1 MADQRP
7 TTPERA
13 ERPPVARA
21 SAKAAANGNGA
32 AEDPRDK
39 MLTTQL
45 KKVRYRADALIEV
58 LHAVQDIY
66 GYLDPVQLRRV
77 ATELQ
82 LPPSRVLGVATFYH
96 LFTFEPKGDHTC
108 TVCTGTACFVKG
120 ADELIA
126 AVEREFGV
134 PEGQTR
140 ADNALSLLQAR
151 CVGACGLAPVA
162 LVDGVVVGKA
172 TSESLRKAIDTV
184 GVAPADAAGGAA

>member
-7 TTPERA
+7 HTPQRA
-13 ERPPVARA
+13 ARPPAVNA
-21 SAKAAANGNGA
+21 SAPDAGTE
-32 AEDPRDK
+32 EDPRDK
-39 MLTTQL
+39 MLTTTL
-45 KKVRYRADALIEV
+45 KKARYRADALIEV

-96 LFTFEPKGDHTC
+96 LFTFEPKGEHTC

-120 ADELIA
+120 ADDLIA
-126 AVEREFGV
+126 AVERELGV
-134 PEGQTR
+134 KEGQTR
-140 ADNALSLLQAR
+140 ADNAISLMQAR

-172 TSESLRKAIDTV
+172 SPEGLVESLYGA
-184 GVAPADAAGGAA
+184 GVTKSATEGEAA

>member
-7 TTPERA
+7 TTSARA
-13 ERPPVARA
+13 ERPRAPTA
-21 SAKAAANGNGA
+21 SAAGPAP
-32 AEDPRDK
+32 AEDPREK
-39 MLTTQL
+39 LLVTQL

-66 GYLDPVQLRRV
+66 GYLDPEQLLRV
-77 ATELQ
+77 ASELK

-96 LFTFEPKGDHTC
+96 LFTFEPKGEHTC

-126 AVEREFGV
+126 AVERDLGV
-134 PEGQTR
+134 LEGQTR
-140 ADNALSLLQAR
+140 ADNALSLMQAR

-172 TSESLRKAIDTV
+172 SPEMLLKAL
-184 GVAPADAAGGAA
+184 DAAGVTPAAAEGGAA

>member
-32 AEDPRDK
+32 AEDPREK

-66 GYLDPVQLRRV
+66 GYLDPEQLRRV

-96 LFTFEPKGDHTC
+96 LFTFDEPGDHSC
-108 TVCTGTACFVKG
+108 TICTGTACFVKG
-120 ADELIA
+120 ADDLVA
-126 AVEREFGV
+126 
-134 PEGQTR
+134 
-140 ADNALSLLQAR
+140 ALSREHGIAVGGTTEDGRFSLRTAR
-151 CVGACGLAPVA
+151 CLGSCGLAPVA
-162 LVDGVVVGKA
+162 VIDGEVRGHLAPDDAVDAVA
-172 TSESLRKAIDTV
+172 RRLASDTAV
-184 GVAPADAAGGAA
+184 EEVR

>member
-1 MADQRP
+1 MADQRLTP
-7 TTPERA
+7 TAGA
-13 ERPPVARA
+13 ERPTPVAN
-21 SAKAAANGNGA
+21 AAAAGNGD
-32 AEDPRDK
+32 AEDPREK

-66 GYLDPVQLRRV
+66 GFLDPVQLMRV

-96 LFTFEPKGDHTC
+96 LFTFEPKGEHTC

-126 AVEREFGV
+126 AVERELGV
-134 PEGQTR
+134 AEGQTR
-140 ADNALSLLQAR
+140 EDGVLSLLQAR

-172 TSESLRKAIDTV
+172 TSDTLLAALDKA
-184 GVAPADAAGGAA
+184 GVEPAADAGGAP